1 VQRTALA
8 VLLSSIVAEIQASP
22 EICVP
27 ERGWLEVGFKGRTKF
42 GGDHAKSYT
51 SISYARKSYLDHLV
65 KCSWSRIGITVVT
78 QDQECDMSK

>member
-22 EICVP
+22 DFCVP

-42 GGDHAKSYT
+42 RGGHAKSNT
-51 SISYARKSYLDHLV
+51 SMSYARTIYLDHLA
-65 KCSWSRIGITVVT
+65 K
-78 QDQECDMSK
+78 